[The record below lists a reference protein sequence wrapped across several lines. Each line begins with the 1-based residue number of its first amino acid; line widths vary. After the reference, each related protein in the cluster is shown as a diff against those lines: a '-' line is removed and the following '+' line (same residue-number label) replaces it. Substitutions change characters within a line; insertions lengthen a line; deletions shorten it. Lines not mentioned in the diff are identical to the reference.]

1 MLFALI
7 SVLIVICSILLILVI
22 LVQNPKGGGLSSAFG
37 GGAQQMMGVQK
48 TTDFLD
54 KATWT
59 LAAAIAALALIS
71 NFTIDRADVSG
82 TPDSQIELNTGGPGM
97 VPNQAPQGQDGNI
110 VTEIP
115 EVEDVPA
122 ESEPEGESESE

>member
-1 MLFALI
+1 MIALI
-7 SVLIVICSILLILVI
+7 SVLIIVCCILLTLVV

-59 LAAAIAALALIS
+59 LALVLAVLCLS
-71 NFTIDRADVSG
+71 TNFFVDRNTTA
-82 TPDSQIELNTGGPGM
+82 TQESQIELTTPNTNIGGGDAGQ
-97 VPNQAPQGQDGNI
+97 QAP
-110 VTEIP
+110 VTPEALDDIP
-115 EVEDVPA
+115 NVEDAAPV
-122 ESEPEGESESE
+122 EDNTEDSPE